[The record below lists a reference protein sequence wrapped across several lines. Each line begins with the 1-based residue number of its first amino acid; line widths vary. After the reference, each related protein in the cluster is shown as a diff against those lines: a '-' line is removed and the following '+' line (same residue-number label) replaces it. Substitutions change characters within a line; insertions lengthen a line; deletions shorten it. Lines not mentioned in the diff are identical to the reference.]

1 MVCRACGRIIV
12 NENANFCE
20 YCGTSVDGR
29 GGDTIF
35 GGADAQQEYRFG
47 SAGPDRRE
55 NAGYGGREGSAER
68 QQSYPGAG
76 GLVGVLSG
84 TAGLAEA
91 EPSMSF
97 VHWIVIMLLP
107 YIPMVGSI
115 AYLVLLSVWA
125 FGRTAST
132 TRKNWARANLLMM
145 AIGLILMLTMLPS
158 LMEMISDGDIS
169 SVLNSL
175 LNGRTPQ

>member
-1 MVCRACGRIIV
+1 M
-12 NENANFCE
+12 
-20 YCGTSVDGR
+20 
-29 GGDTIF
+29 
-35 GGADAQQEYRFG
+35 
-47 SAGPDRRE
+47 
-55 NAGYGGREGSAER
+55 
-68 QQSYPGAG
+68 
-76 GLVGVLSG
+76 LSG